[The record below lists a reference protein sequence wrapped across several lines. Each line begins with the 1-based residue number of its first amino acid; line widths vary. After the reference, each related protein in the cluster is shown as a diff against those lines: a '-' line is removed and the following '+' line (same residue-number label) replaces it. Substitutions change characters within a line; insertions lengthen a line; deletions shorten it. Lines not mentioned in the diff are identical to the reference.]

1 MDEDININE
10 FYRQQVNRAGMMF
23 IKLPGVGMIDDA
35 DYVIKVYPV
44 NTWETRGEPLEIREH
59 ILSKM
64 VLYFIHKNKS
74 TKHYVW

>member
-59 ILSKM
+59 TWQGYTFKDGTL
-64 VLYFIHKNKS
+64 LYPQE
-74 TKHYVW
+74 